1 MIRAMKRIVVLVSG
15 RGSNMLAIAQAC
27 EREAW
32 SAHIEAVIV
41 DRQGTQ
47 GELRARQMGLKVILV
62 EARAHASRA
71 AYEAELAQTVE
82 ALQPDLI
89 VLAGYLRI
97 LPAPFVERWSG
108 RVMNIHPSLLPAFVG
123 LNTHQRALQAGVKLH
138 GATVHYVV
146 AELDAGP
153 VIAQAA
159 LSIQPDD
166 DESSLAARVLAL
178 EHRLYPAAVRWHCEG
193 RLQMVGACVRLI
205 NPGPQEAQAW
215 WDVA

>member
-27 EREAW
+27 EREGWQAR
-32 SAHIEAVIV
+32 IVAVIV

-47 GELRARQMGLKVILV
+47 GESRARQMGLDVILV

-71 AYEAELAQTVE
+71 DYETALAQTVE
-82 ALQPDLI
+82 VLQPDLI

-97 LPAPFVERWSG
+97 LPAAFVERWSG
-108 RVMNIHPSLLPAFVG
+108 QVMNIHPSLLPAFIG

-159 LSIQPDD
+159 LSVRPED
-166 DESSLAARVLAL
+166 DEISLAARVLAL

-193 RLQMVGACVRLI
+193 RLQWVGTRVQLS
-205 NPGPQEAQAW
+205 NPGPHEAQAW
-215 WDVA
+215 WENA

>member
-1 MIRAMKRIVVLVSG
+1 
-15 RGSNMLAIAQAC
+15 
-27 EREAW
+27 
-32 SAHIEAVIV
+32 
-41 DRQGTQ
+41 
-47 GELRARQMGLKVILV
+47 
-62 EARAHASRA
+62 
-71 AYEAELAQTVE
+71 
-82 ALQPDLI
+82 
-89 VLAGYLRI
+89 
-97 LPAPFVERWSG
+97 
-108 RVMNIHPSLLPAFVG
+108 MNIHPSLLPAFVG

>member
-15 RGSNMLAIAQAC
+15 RGSNMMAIAQAC
-27 EREAW
+27 EREGWKAR
-32 SAHIEAVIV
+32 IVAVIV

-47 GELRARQMGLKVILV
+47 GESRARQMGLDVILV
-62 EARAHASRA
+62 DARAHASRA
-71 AYEAELAQTVE
+71 AYEAAMAQAVE

-97 LPAPFVERWSG
+97 LPAAFVERWSG
-108 RVMNIHPSLLPAFVG
+108 QVMNIHPSLLPAFIG

-159 LSIQPDD
+159 
-166 DESSLAARVLAL
+166 RVLAL

-193 RLQMVGACVRLI
+193 RLQWVGTRVQLS
-205 NPGPQEAQAW
+205 NPDPHEAQAW
-215 WDVA
+215 WENA

>member
-15 RGSNMLAIAQAC
+15 RGSNMMAIAQAC
-27 EREAW
+27 EREGWQAR
-32 SAHIEAVIV
+32 IVAVIV
-41 DRQGTQ
+41 DRQDTQ
-47 GELRARQMGLKVILV
+47 GEVRAREMGLDVILV
-62 EARAHASRA
+62 DARAHASRA
-71 AYEAELAQTVE
+71 AYEAAMAHAVE

-97 LPAPFVERWSG
+97 LPAAFVERWSG
-108 RVMNIHPSLLPAFVG
+108 RVMNIHPSLLPAFIG

-146 AELDAGP
+146 AQLDAGP

-159 LSIQPDD
+159 LSVRPDD
-166 DESSLAARVLAL
+166 DETSLAARVLTL

-193 RLQMVGACVRLI
+193 RLRIDGPRVQLM
-205 NPGPQEAQAW
+205 NPGMHEAQAW
-215 WDVA
+215 WEDA